1 MNKTILITT
10 AIAAGSAVLAYFITR
25 NRKAGKSFSSLPVPQ
40 QRHRINV
47 FGKAKKN
54 LVTPE

>member
-25 NRKAGKSFSSLPVPQ
+25 NRKGAKNLSSLPVSQ
-40 QRHRINV
+40 QGHRPGV
-47 FGKAKKN
+47 FAKAKKN
-54 LVTPE
+54 LGTPE